1 MFFLDLFNSILNFFL
16 SVWSALLAAPNPFWA
31 AIIILANGGWIFV
44 VLVLFEAAKT
54 SWLEWRWAVY
64 HDRTRRFIL
73 LAIDVPRDNEQSPK
87 AVESIFAHLH
97 GILPSR
103 GTLYQEWWKG
113 KTPDYFSVELVSLE
127 GYVQFLIHT
136 QVEYRDLVES
146 AFYAHYPDAEITE
159 VEDYVE
165 GLNGEFK
172 GMSFPNDEYDLL
184 GTEYILQRSNAYP
197 IRCYTEFEHTLS
209 QEYKDP
215 MASIL
220 EMMNK
225 VAPGEQIWLQ
235 LVITPEYDEA
245 WIPQANE
252 EAMKIAGKA
261 LPEKKG
267 GLMDNLLGG
276 ILKWLDT
283 ICVAVFPF
291 YNSEAEEERKK
302 DDLPSLMLHLT
313 PTERTQLEGIQ
324 KKVDKLG
331 FWTKFRFV
339 YIAKKGIYSKAR
351 SITPVGGV
359 LRQFSSL
366 NTNSFKVHKYTR
378 TWGLYYLFVKKREAI
393 RKRKIF
399 QAYQERARATGS
411 RGIILNIEELASVYH
426 FPTIYVKAP
435 LVSRTQAK
443 RAGAPISLPLESQMP
458 YDRFHPAPVVKRG
471 APPEELPEAGELPE
485 AEVQAQAE
493 PAETVP
499 DNLPFV

>member
-1 MFFLDLFNSILNFFL
+1 MNIFFNWFNSIYNFLF
-16 SVWSALLAAPNPFWA
+16 SVWEALLNAPNPFWA
-31 AIIILANGGWIFV
+31 GIIFLANGGWIFV
-44 VLVLFEAAKT
+44 VIIMWDAGRTA
-54 SWLEWRWAVY
+54 WREWRWAVY
-64 HDRTRRFIL
+64 HAKRRKFIL

-97 GILPSR
+97 GVLPSR
-103 GTLYQEWWKG
+103 GTLYQEWWLG
-113 KTPDYFSVELVSLE
+113 KTPDYFSVELVSIE
-127 GYVQFLIHT
+127 GYVQFLIYT

-159 VEDYVE
+159 VEDYVN

-172 GMSFPNDEYDLL
+172 DLTFPNDKYDILGCEYV
-184 GTEYILQRSNAYP
+184 LQRSNAYP

-245 WIPQANE
+245 WMPQANE
-252 EAMKIAGKA
+252 EAMRIAGKA
-261 LPEKKG
+261 LPEKAG

-276 ILKWLDT
+276 ILKWLDAL
-283 ICVAVFPF
+283 CAVVFPF
-291 YNSEAEEERKK
+291 YNAEAEEVKK

-324 KKVDKLG
+324 KKADKLG

-339 YIAKKGIYSKAR
+339 YIAKKEIFSKAR

-366 NTNSFKVHKYTR
+366 NTNSFAAHKYTR

-393 RKRKIF
+393 RKRKILLAF
-399 QAYQERARATGS
+399 QERARSAGS

-443 RAGAPISLPLESQMP
+443 RAGAPISLPLETQMP
-458 YDRFHPAPVVKRG
+458 HDRFHPAPLADRG
-471 APPEELPEAGELPE
+471 APPRELPGGEERAAAAP
-485 AEVQAQAE
+485 E
-493 PAETVP
+493 PAGVP